1 VSLEDGWKVTEYT
14 LAANQLK
21 SDWKKKQ
28 YTWNEEKSE
37 AKDDVTVIREVT
49 SLWSDIGDITSK
61 AVKKVSNLV
70 SIDGATT
77 IPLLP
82 FEMKAF
88 KISS

>member
-1 VSLEDGWKVTEYT
+1 MTEYT
-14 LAANQLK
+14 LAVNQLK

-28 YTWNEEKSE
+28 YIWNEEKSE
-37 AKDDVTVIREVT
+37 VKDDVEVIREVT

-61 AVKKVSNLV
+61 AVKKVSNLM
-70 SIDGATT
+70 SIDSATS

>member
-1 VSLEDGWKVTEYT
+1 MTEYT

-28 YTWNEEKSE
+28 YIWNEEKSE
-37 AKDDVTVIREVT
+37 VKDDVEVIREVT

-61 AVKKVSNLV
+61 AVKKVSNLM
-70 SIDGATT
+70 SIDSATS